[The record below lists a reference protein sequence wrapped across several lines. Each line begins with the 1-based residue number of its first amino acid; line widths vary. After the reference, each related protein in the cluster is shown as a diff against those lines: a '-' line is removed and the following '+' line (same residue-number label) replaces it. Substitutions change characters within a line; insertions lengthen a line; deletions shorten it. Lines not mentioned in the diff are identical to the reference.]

1 MKFQKRERII
11 LINLNNIFLNKMIEV
26 NNISEL
32 QIVFTKYKYVVL
44 KFSAEWC
51 SPCKRIQPLFEKLS
65 NDEKYNN
72 IQFVNIDV
80 DTCRDICDKYQIEGM
95 PTFILIENE
104 TELYRFS
111 GASENKLLDML
122 KKCN

>member
-1 MKFQKRERII
+1 
-11 LINLNNIFLNKMIEV
+11 MIEV

-32 QIVFTKYKYVVL
+32 QIIFNKYKNVIL

-51 SPCKRIQPLFEKLS
+51 SPCKRIHPLFKKLS
-65 NDEKYNN
+65 NEEEYNN
-72 IQFVNIDV
+72 IKFVNIDV
-80 DTCRDICDKYQIEGM
+80 DICRDICDKYQIEGM

-122 KKCN
+122 KKCNK